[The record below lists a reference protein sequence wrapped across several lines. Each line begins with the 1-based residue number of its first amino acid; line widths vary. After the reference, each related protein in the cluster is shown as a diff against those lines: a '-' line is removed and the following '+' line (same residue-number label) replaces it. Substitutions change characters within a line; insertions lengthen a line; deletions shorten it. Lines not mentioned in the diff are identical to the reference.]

1 MRRRL
6 VALTLVPFLLFGAAA
21 CGGDGEPSDGA
32 SASVD
37 MGEKIE
43 GVQVSGPFGKEPKVT
58 VDAPVDVNESVSQV
72 IRSGDGAAVQEN
84 KEALLH
90 FTVYNG
96 KTGKRLGSTYDQQ
109 VPQKASTQDGNLF
122 PSMLDAIVGKPSGSR
137 ILIAST
143 PEQAYGPQ
151 GLPDAG
157 LSGKDTVIFVVDV
170 LSTHPGEV
178 LDAPQGEEVEPPK
191 GMPRVVAKNGEV
203 TDVTFEGAPA
213 KAPDELQVI
222 PLIKGEGPPARDDSF
237 VTFDYY
243 GVTWGGKRPFDQSYD
258 REPVPFPVG
267 INGLIQAWDKE
278 IPGLKRGSRVM
289 IIAPPETAYG
299 AQARPGI
306 PANSTLVFVVD
317 ILGVD

>member
-21 CGGDGEPSDGA
+21 CGGEAEPSEGA
-32 SASVD
+32 SASID

-43 GVQVSGPFGKEPKVT
+43 GVEVSGAFGEEPKVT
-58 VDAPVDVNESVSQV
+58 VDAPVSVNESVSQV
-72 IRSGDGAAVQEN
+72 IRSGDGAEVLEN

-96 KTGKRLGSTYDQQ
+96 KNGKRLGSTYDQQ

-137 ILIAST
+137 VLIAST

-157 LSGKDTVIFVVDV
+157 LSGEDTVIFVVDV
-170 LSTHPGEV
+170 LSTHPAEV
-178 LDAPQGEEVEPPK
+178 VNGPEGEEVEPPE
-191 GMPRVVAKNGEV
+191 GLPTVESRNGEV
-203 TDVTFEGAPA
+203 ADVSFEDTPT

-222 PLIKGEGPPARDDSF
+222 PLIEGEGPPARDDSF

-243 GVTWGGKRPFDQSYD
+243 GVTWGGKKPFDQSYD
-258 REPVPFPVG
+258 REPIPFPVG
-267 INGLIQAWDKE
+267 INGLIQAWDEK

-299 AQARPGI
+299 DQARPGI
-306 PANSTLVFVVD
+306 PAGSTLVFVVD
-317 ILGVD
+317 VLGVD